1 MTAEEFWMRVDTS
14 GDCWEWPSI
23 NGAGYGQVWFD
34 KKIRLAHR
42 VAWELT
48 HGPIKNDGS
57 YHGICVCHRCDN
69 PRCVRPDHLFLGT
82 HKENLSDAGRKGR
95 MRGLTGVKGE
105 QHPKSKLTDA
115 QRAEIRSL
123 RGREKQGLTARR
135 FGVSQACISSIQ
147 RSGDH

>member
-69 PRCVRPDHLFLGT
+69 PR
-82 HKENLSDAGRKGR
+82 
-95 MRGLTGVKGE
+95 
-105 QHPKSKLTDA
+105 
-115 QRAEIRSL
+115 
-123 RGREKQGLTARR
+123 R